1 MNSYKVKIL
10 NLIKSMFKSKIFLG
24 IIAVILPI
32 AIELFRFGKIE
43 IELQTL
49 MRIGYV
55 YGLYIVIGIFYILN
69 KYSKN
74 VKKIVDFTMKYR
86 YIIAVIVLGIIVI
99 FNLNFSSIGMWSQY
113 MNEPETKNA
122 VIGKAREIRS
132 DEWLTQSSFMLGQA
146 ASENGYNIYNEN
158 IAQGNSNMLFI
169 SAPVSDILEM
179 CRPLLW
185 GFHFLGIERGFSFY
199 WGLKLVALIL
209 VSIELIKKVINKED
223 NLLSLIGGI
232 ALAFAPPMMWWMST
246 AVVDGYIYG
255 AAVVILFSYYM
266 QNLNWKLWK
275 KILIALGM
283 LICLPGFV
291 FMLYPAFQ
299 VPFGFLMAIFIIY
312 DLITNLKNLK
322 KHDYIIMSVT
332 IVISFGLIARFLILS
347 WNDIKVMMGTVYPGN
362 RVVSGGTL
370 NADSFVNYFIN
381 IFFPY
386 SKNINNTCEPSTY
399 IYSFTGLIILIIAY
413 LKNIKQENKNKS
425 LIIALTV
432 LYLIYL
438 IWEFIGFNNML
449 SKITLLYFSPAERTH
464 IITGIIG
471 LILSVIMI
479 QKFKNNKLFSRMQ
492 AILISFAVT
501 MLAYVLTKNSI
512 HTNFFTPLKYEI
524 SLSMVFALT
533 YFIITGKTRQWAYV
547 MVIIA
552 IISGVTVNPLAI
564 GIKPINKTN
573 ISEQIRNIESQDK
586 DALWAGS
593 SNITGQYLVAN
604 GIKCLNGV
612 NTYPNFSWLKIVDP
626 DGNYNEIY
634 NRFAHIGITLSDETN
649 FQLLSSDSYTAYL
662 TYKNLKDIGV
672 KYYFSLSKMSNE
684 TEQLFKLQLK
694 YCDEEKNQYIYEI
707 N

>member
-1 MNSYKVKIL
+1 MSNNKVKIL
-10 NLIKSMFKSKIFLG
+10 NILKSMFKSKIILV
-24 IIAVILPI
+24 IVAVILPI

-86 YIIAVIVLGIIVI
+86 YIIAVIVLVLIVI
-99 FNLNFSSIGMWSQY
+99 FNVNFSSIGIWSQY
-113 MNEPETKNA
+113 MNEPDTKN
-122 VIGKAREIRS
+122 VIIGKAREIRS

-146 ASENGYNIYNEN
+146 SSDNGYNIYNEN

-169 SAPVSDILEM
+169 SAPVSDVLEI

-209 VSIELIKKVINKED
+209 VSIELIKKVINKD
-223 NLLSLIGGI
+223 NNLLILIGGI
-232 ALAFAPPMMWWMST
+232 VLALAPPMMWWMST

-299 VPFGFLMAIFIIY
+299 VPFGFLMSIFIIY
-312 DLITNLKNLK
+312 DLITNWNNLK

-332 IVISFGLIARFLILS
+332 IVISVGFIARFIMLS

-362 RVVSGGTL
+362 RVVLGGTL
-370 NADSFVNYFIN
+370 NANSYVNYLIN

-413 LKNIKQENKNKS
+413 LKNLKQENKNNGF
-425 LIIALTV
+425 IIALIF

-438 IWEFIGFNNML
+438 VWEFIGFNNVL

-464 IITGIIG
+464 IVTGMIG
-471 LILSVIMI
+471 LILTIIMI
-479 QKFKNNKLFSRMQ
+479 QKFKNNKFFSEIQ
-492 AILISFAVT
+492 AVSISFVVT
-501 MLAYVLTKNSI
+501 ILAYILTKNSI
-512 HTNFFTPLKYEI
+512 YTDFFTPLKYEI
-524 SLSMVFALT
+524 SLSMVFSLT
-533 YFIITGKTRQWAYV
+533 YFTITGKTRQWAYV
-547 MVIIA
+547 MIIIA
-552 IISGVTVNPLAI
+552 IISGVMVNPLSI
-564 GIKPINKTN
+564 GINPINKTN
-573 ISEQIRNIESQDK
+573 ISEQIKNIESEDK
-586 DALWAGS
+586 GALWAGS
-593 SNITGQYLVAN
+593 SNITGQYLIAN

-612 NTYPNFSWLKIVDP
+612 NTYPNFSWLKIVDT
-626 DGNYNEIY
+626 DGKYDEVY
-634 NRFAHIGITLSDETN
+634 NRFAHISITLSEQTN
-649 FQLLSSDSYTAYL
+649 FQLIAPDAYTAYL
-662 TYKNLKDIGV
+662 TYKNMKDIGV
-672 KYYFSLSKMSNE
+672 KYYFSLSKISNE
-684 TEQLFKLQLK
+684 IEKLFKLQLK
-694 YCDEEKNQYIYEI
+694 YCDEERNQYIYEI
-707 N
+707 K